1 MVVFMVCMNYLQVL
15 ELPTQGVTSTL
26 SSLFFE
32 LILESTLVLSFSLG
46 FLCFNI
52 ERIVLPKLEQAV
64 MMYEVTVSVQKVL
77 LDRHSTFPWPPS
89 ITICEEQK
97 QLSQHNHATT
107 KANILQ
113 ASLQLTL
120 ILIQMFDSWC
130 GTHHAYL

>member
-15 ELPTQGVTSTL
+15 ELPTQGVPSTL

-77 LDRHSTFPWPPS
+77 LDRHSTFPGPHP
-89 ITICEEQK
+89 
-97 QLSQHNHATT
+97 
-107 KANILQ
+107 
-113 ASLQLTL
+113 
-120 ILIQMFDSWC
+120 
-130 GTHHAYL
+130 